1 MHFNCWCIPAFSPNQ
16 QVIESGV
23 AGLVGTLWSG
33 ARAAAREARELAAA
47 LELEKAG
54 RRAASM
60 LDSGIEV
67 RACIQGLQG
76 QVLVRAAVIHRY
88 LSSAYACSGKRTRHE
103 AAGKVVHAVARA
115 GVLTRMRLR
124 ADVWRDRHQPAGR
137 AL

>member
-1 MHFNCWCIPAFSPNQ
+1 MHALDLLVHLCLVDDLTTCS

-67 RACIQGLQG
+67 WCIKEFAGQG
-76 QVLVRAAVIHRY
+76 QAL
-88 LSSAYACSGKRTRHE
+88 L
-103 AAGKVVHAVARA
+103 RA
-115 GVLTRMRLR
+115 GVLHWCLSGAHAYSGMRTR
-124 ADVWRDRHQPAGR
+124 A
-137 AL
+137 